1 MAISIN
7 EIAKGLALL
16 VQEEIYLVTE
26 VHHVKP
32 GKGSA
37 FVRVRLKNLKTDL
50 ILEKTFRSSDRL
62 EDVFLEEK
70 KLQYLY
76 RTGNSFH
83 FMDQV
88 SFEER
93 TMDLD
98 KLGEGAQFLQENME
112 VTVLLYKNQIQKVSI
127 PTFIIANIAQTEP
140 GFKGDTSK
148 GTTKPAMIDTGA
160 TVQVPLFINKGD
172 RIKID
177 TRSGEYVERV
187 QK

>member
-1 MAISIN
+1 M
-7 EIAKGLALL
+7 GLALL
-16 VQEEIYLVTE
+16 VNGEIYLVTE

-50 ILEKTFRSSDRL
+50 TLEKTFRNSDRL

-76 RTGNSFH
+76 RTGDSFH

-93 TMDLD
+93 AVDLD

-112 VTVLLYKNQIQKVSI
+112 VTVLLYKNQIQKLSL
-127 PTFIIANIAQTEP
+127 PTFIVANITETEP

-148 GTTKPAMIDTGA
+148 AGNKPATVETGA